1 MKQNKITILIVDDN
15 PDVRTNVIKAIRVDN
30 YTFLQA
36 EDGQVMRNVL
46 QSKLVDIVILDLRMP
61 AIGADPRFLNFTGLE
76 WLRFIKNTYPD
87 IPVIIFSAVPG
98 KAYQDDAYQLGAFS
112 FIEKSEDG
120 SAGNRL
126 RDSVREA
133 VFLHYGIHPT
143 STESE
148 MDLMQLKNIISQVF
162 NLDEFQDL
170 CMQLGISYDS
180 LSGTNLNGKAR
191 ELVNHF
197 QRRQELPELIATCVL
212 LRPNSPWPQG

>member
-1 MKQNKITILIVDDN
+1 MKQNKITVLIVDDD
-15 PDVRTNVIKAIRVDN
+15 PDVRTNIIKAIKGNN

-36 EDGQVMRNVL
+36 EDGQVMRSVL
-46 QSKLVDIVILDLRMP
+46 QNQKVDVVVLDLRMP
-61 AIGADPRFLNFTGLE
+61 ANGTNPRFLNFTGLE
-76 WLRFIKNTYPD
+76 WLRFIKDTYPD

-120 SAGNRL
+120 SASNRL

-133 VFLHYGIHPT
+133 VFLRYGIHPT

-148 MDLMQLKNIISQVF
+148 INLIQLKDMISQVF

-170 CMQLGISYDS
+170 CMQLGVSYDS

-191 ELVNHF
+191 ELVNYF
-197 QRRQELPELIATCVL
+197 QRRQELPKLIAACVL